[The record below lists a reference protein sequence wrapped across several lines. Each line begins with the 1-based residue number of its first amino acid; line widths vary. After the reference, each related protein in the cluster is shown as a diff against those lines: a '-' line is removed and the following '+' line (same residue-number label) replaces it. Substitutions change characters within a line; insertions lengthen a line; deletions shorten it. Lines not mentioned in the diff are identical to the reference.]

1 MFNLDLIQ
9 QAEHQCDCL
18 HVNIPFRQSQSKI
31 RHSYLPRNY
40 TCIRIY
46 TCTVYEM
53 GRSSD
58 FEILDRDD
66 FGDSFAYGTPRNTL
80 AFMLHA
86 PTSSSPGG
94 IPQLPCQRHRPQ
106 KTFALGNK
114 QTTHSNP
121 AWEAALSPTIA
132 SSPSPRFLSCYSS
145 FAQPPSLNP
154 ICRHDT
160 MRPVPTTL
168 ITRYYSYSP
177 SVEFQPTCL
186 RKSNPPS
193 AIARRLYMS

>member
-53 GRSSD
+53 GRSRD

-66 FGDSFAYGTPRNTL
+66 FGDSFAYGTPRNTCI
-80 AFMLHA
+80 HA
-86 PTSSSPGG
+86 PCTHFFQSRRYPPVALPTPSTPENFRFGKQANDALQPGLG
-94 IPQLPCQRHRPQ
+94 SCAKPHDSLISIP
-106 KTFALGNK
+106 T
-114 QTTHSNP
+114 
-121 AWEAALSPTIA
+121 LSFVLFLFRSA
-132 SSPSPRFLSCYSS
+132 SEP
-145 FAQPPSLNP
+145 
-154 ICRHDT
+154 
-160 MRPVPTTL
+160 
-168 ITRYYSYSP
+168 
-177 SVEFQPTCL
+177 
-186 RKSNPPS
+186 
-193 AIARRLYMS
+193 